1 MRNPGLGSKALP
13 KDRWA
18 MCVLPGVCT
27 ACCGVHT
34 RRLDLRAVEVGH
46 SWPTAHEFQA
56 DMGPCL
62 WGLTPYSLFSYG
74 HLAWWP

>member
-1 MRNPGLGSKALP
+1 
-13 KDRWA
+13 

-34 RRLDLRAVEVGH
+34 RRLDLCAVEVGH

-56 DMGPCL
+56 DLGPCL
-62 WGLTPYSLFSYG
+62 WGLPILFSPMVI
-74 HLAWWP
+74 WPGGPDECGAPP